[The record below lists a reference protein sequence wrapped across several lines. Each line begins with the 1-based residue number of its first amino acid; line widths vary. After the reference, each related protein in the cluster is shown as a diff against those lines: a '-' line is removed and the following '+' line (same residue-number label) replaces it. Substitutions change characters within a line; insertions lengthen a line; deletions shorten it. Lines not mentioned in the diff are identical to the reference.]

1 MSGWQTTFRR
11 SRSGFADRRVLQWPT
26 KDSWTAFDYSH
37 VTFSI
42 KRAKSESIRS
52 LSLGFGRLVYYLQS
66 KATVK
71 GRTTT
76 ARICH
81 QCRDTFWLVDLG
93 FKPRVQIRGHL
104 HQAVSSCWFSKLEI
118 SGPGLP
124 DTESIDWR
132 LKWLI

>member
-76 ARICH
+76 AKIRH
-81 QCRDTFWLVDLG
+81 QHRDVFWLVDIG
-93 FKPRVQIRGHL
+93 FIAALLIRGHL
-104 HQAVSSCWFSKLEI
+104 HQACFVLLVFNVGNQRAGA
-118 SGPGLP
+118 SGH
-124 DTESIDWR
+124 IVHKWR
-132 LKWLI
+132 SKWLI